1 MTHLSESEF
10 VDLAGEALDPR
21 RAAHVEACASCRE
34 QADALRAMLRETAS
48 VAVPEPS
55 PLFWDHLSARVRDAV
70 AAAPAP
76 DRSGWSWPHLGILIP
91 MSAAAAVVVAVISG
105 TLLLRTVR
113 NGQAPVM
120 LVPEHAVATASSD
133 QKTGATPDAD
143 NAEVWDV
150 LTSAASTVGFDEAHA
165 VGMHV
170 HPAAIDDAVR
180 DLSAAELTELGRL
193 LQSELK
199 RSSN

>member
-10 VDLAGEALDPR
+10 VDLAEDVLDPR
-21 RAAHVEACASCRE
+21 RARHVETCASCRE
-34 QADALRAMLRETAS
+34 QADALRNLLRETSS
-48 VAVPEPS
+48 VAVPDPS
-55 PLFWDHLSARVRDAV
+55 PLFWDHLSARVRDGV
-70 AAAPAP
+70 AAAPAAG
-76 DRSGWSWPHLGILIP
+76 RSRWSWPGMRMLIP
-91 MSAAAAVVVAVISG
+91 MGAAAAVVVAVISG
-105 TLLLRTVR
+105 TLLLRPVR
-113 NGQAPVM
+113 DGQAPAPIVT
-120 LVPEHAVATASSD
+120 EHAAVTASSD
-133 QKTGATPDAD
+133 ARPGTTPDAD

-165 VGMHV
+165 AGMHV
-170 HPAAIDDAVR
+170 LPAAIDHAVQ

>member
-1 MTHLSESEF
+1 VTHLSESEF
-10 VDLAGEALDPR
+10 VDLAEDALDPR
-21 RAAHVEACASCRE
+21 RARHVETCASCRE
-34 QADALRAMLRETAS
+34 QADALRGLLRETSS
-48 VAVPEPS
+48 VTVPDPS
-55 PLFWDHLSARVRDAV
+55 PLFWDHLSARVRDGV

-76 DRSGWSWPHLGILIP
+76 DRSGWRWSGMRRLVP
-91 MSAAAAVVVAVISG
+91 MGAVAAVVIAAISG
-105 TLLLRTVR
+105 ALMLRPVRTDPPVLMVNQPGAVTADVRPATL
-113 NGQAPVM
+113 
-120 LVPEHAVATASSD
+120 
-133 QKTGATPDAD
+133 PDAD

-165 VGMHV
+165 AGMHV
-170 HPAAIDDAVR
+170 VPATIDHAVQ